1 MIKKSIFQKLSVG
14 LSVLIGLILS
24 FAPNALALESKSWS
38 TDLDWDAWTKNGVT
52 TVGNNQGLQLE
63 KDPSTG
69 AFKNSGE
76 ISYKYSPGG
85 VNKWGKLTADSQN
98 APSISSNFIW
108 PAQNNKNKVTQLSTE
123 TGAIKEWDVGVD
135 PSRTAVGCNGDVW
148 VANRSEVSVSHIIPS
163 ESMVVTRPL
172 GKGYNHHGNFLR
184 AIAVKCN
191 GTTTESV
198 WLGVAGARKVF
209 KIDGTKF
216 DQGNGKDILSDD
228 PKSTLQIGPTVDIN
242 SSCVDDNGDSYQLY
256 CPYGFAFGANS
267 TYLYAAQY
275 KLAVIKINT
284 QTVKDDT
291 QTIEVKVFK
300 DTTGAYAI
308 QPYGITNDSHGNIWV
323 SGFQDDGDNSI
334 ARIDT
339 HDKVVNFDV
348 SGSLGY
354 WSSVGIATSDQTAQN
369 DGEKLA
375 LSFYSGQVCVID
387 IINNDTDSPALDIG
401 NAKCPPLKY
410 TGKGGG
416 VAFDNNY
423 DLWYVPRLGSN
434 YVTKILKST
443 NYTTSEPILGASENN
458 AKFYTYSDFAGN
470 ALANVNNSLKYE
482 VSTDGSNWKSI
493 NSGEDIG
500 LTSNDLYI
508 KVVFKG
514 GFSSP
519 ILKSLRIDYSST
531 LSSNIKPRILKT
543 TYKSAADRQN
553 MQNEEATFE
562 KGETVYVRIKYW
574 EPLDSRENVTII
586 DRYTNLKR
594 GSERNFKLND
604 CVSSGNTILPDKSAP
619 NVFKFNFSSLN
630 QGLHCIDY
638 EYVVE

>member
-1 MIKKSIFQKLSVG
+1 MIKKSTFQKLSVG

-24 FAPNALALESKSWS
+24 FAPNALALNSKFWS
-38 TDLDWDAWTKNGVT
+38 TDIDWDAWTKNGVT
-52 TVGNNQGLQLE
+52 TVGGNQGLQLE

-69 AFKNSGE
+69 AFKDYGE

-148 VANRSEVSVSHIIPS
+148 VANRNGVSVSHIIPS
-163 ESMVVTRPL
+163 ENRVVTRPL
-172 GKGYNHHGNFLR
+172 GGGYNPGGNYLR

-191 GTTTESV
+191 GTATESV
-198 WLGVAGARKVF
+198 WLGVAGAGKVL

-216 DQGNGKDILSDD
+216 DQDNGANIL
-228 PKSTLQIGPTVDIN
+228 PTLQIGPTIDI
-242 SSCVDDNGDSYQLY
+242 SGWCQYFMYYSEY

-275 KLAVIKINT
+275 ELAVIKINT
-284 QTVKDDT
+284 QTM
-291 QTIEVKVFK
+291 QAEKVFK
-300 DTTGAYAI
+300 DTPGVYTI

-323 SGFQDDGDNSI
+323 SGFADGDNSI
-334 ARIDT
+334 ARIDR
-339 HDKVVNFDV
+339 DDNVVNFNV

-375 LSFYSGQVCVID
+375 LSFFQGQVCVID
-387 IINNDTDSPALDIG
+387 IINNDTASPTLDIG
-401 NAKCPPLKY
+401 NAKCLTPRY
-410 TGKGGG
+410 TGEGGG
-416 VAFDNNY
+416 VGFDNNY
-423 DLWYVPRLGSN
+423 NLWYVPRKGSN
-434 YVTKILKST
+434 YVTKIFKST
-443 NYTTSEPILGASENN
+443 NYTTFQSILGASSG
-458 AKFYTYSDFAGN
+458 AQFYTYSDFAGN

-482 VSTDGSNWKSI
+482 VSTNGSDWKSI

-574 EPLDSRENVTII
+574 EPLDSRENVAII

-604 CVSSGNTILPDKSAP
+604 CASSGNTILPDKSTP